1 MVDFNFD
8 MSKFMPIQLTVRNL
22 HTGTVTAANDTV
34 LSILANPLAPIQEL
48 NRGIM
53 RMLKLLQGWD
63 ILHENNLAIIAIRP
77 NLPK

>member
-63 ILHENNLAIIAIRP
+63 ILHENNLAVIAIRP